1 MNKKQF
7 LSILL
12 VAMWA
17 LLTLAACT
25 PAEEPK
31 GETFDASYVF
41 TSATDGD
48 VDLTDDFVLYNADF
62 AADGSVKVVI
72 NYLNMLQTRNGKY
85 TVSGDVVTETSD
97 GKTYTYRIF
106 GDILLTTFEDD
117 GTQISVTLTR
127 KAADDD
133 KVKAVDFESVLF
145 GDDINDTKKFNY
157 CPAILTETD
166 DSGNTVMHMWYC
178 TNKDSGIIMDH
189 IGYRTGALQEDGK
202 WLFSDEKIVLAPTEG
217 TWDGRHTCDPAV
229 IKGEFRMGGQTYNY
243 LMAYLGCT
251 TEDYQKN
258 ETGLAV
264 AKDVGGPWVKV
275 DSVKPIVPWYDD
287 GDMATEQ
294 GKYENWQGTSR
305 IYWGTGMP
313 SLVSVDGKGEVLLFY
328 SSTLRGTGVRR
339 LDLSDIDHPVTKFTT
354 SLSHNGIVN
363 SRGLKC
369 NVGIAD
375 FAFDPVAKRLYVT
388 GVTNDKLP
396 EDVTKTLVN
405 SHSLLAYVD
414 GPGDM
419 EAVCAALQGGSYKWN
434 VVGYVGPSDTG
445 WNRNHNPG
453 MVRSA
458 LGYVP
463 SSNKI
468 GVVVSTGNNDWP
480 NENIFTYRLFGHWF
494 EIK

>member
-7 LSILL
+7 FSILL

-31 GETFDASYVF
+31 GETFDASYVL

-62 AADGSVKVVI
+62 AADGTVKVVI

-85 TVSGDVVTETSD
+85 TVSGDVVTEKSE

-117 GTQISVTLTR
+117 GAQISVTLT
-127 KAADDD
+127 KKTADDD

-166 DSGNTVMHMWYC
+166 AGGNIVMHIWYC

-189 IGYRTGALQEDGK
+189 IGYRTGVLQEDGK

-258 ETGLAV
+258 ETGFAV

-275 DSVKPIVPWYDD
+275 DSINPIVPWYDD

-294 GKYENWQGTSR
+294 GKYESWQGTSR

-375 FAFDPVAKRLYVT
+375 FAFDPAAKRLYVT

-405 SHSLLAYVD
+405 SHSLLAYVEGLD
-414 GPGDM
+414 DM
-419 EAVCAALQGGSYKWN
+419 EAVCAALQDGSYKWN

-463 SSNKI
+463 SSNKV

>member
-1 MNKKQF
+1 
-7 LSILL
+7 
-12 VAMWA
+12 
-17 LLTLAACT
+17 
-25 PAEEPK
+25 
-31 GETFDASYVF
+31 
-41 TSATDGD
+41 
-48 VDLTDDFVLYNADF
+48 
-62 AADGSVKVVI
+62 
-72 NYLNMLQTRNGKY
+72 
-85 TVSGDVVTETSD
+85 
-97 GKTYTYRIF
+97 
-106 GDILLTTFEDD
+106 
-117 GTQISVTLTR
+117 
-127 KAADDD
+127 
-133 KVKAVDFESVLF
+133 
-145 GDDINDTKKFNY
+145 
-157 CPAILTETD
+157 
-166 DSGNTVMHMWYC
+166 
-178 TNKDSGIIMDH
+178 
-189 IGYRTGALQEDGK
+189 
-202 WLFSDEKIVLAPTEG
+202 
-217 TWDGRHTCDPAV
+217 
-229 IKGEFRMGGQTYNY
+229 
-243 LMAYLGCT
+243 
-251 TEDYQKN
+251 
-258 ETGLAV
+258 
-264 AKDVGGPWVKV
+264 
-275 DSVKPIVPWYDD
+275 
-287 GDMATEQ
+287 
-294 GKYENWQGTSR
+294 
-305 IYWGTGMP
+305 MP

-419 EAVCAALQGGSYKWN
+419 EAVCAAIQGGSYKWN

>member
-1 MNKKQF
+1 
-7 LSILL
+7 
-12 VAMWA
+12 
-17 LLTLAACT
+17 
-25 PAEEPK
+25 
-31 GETFDASYVF
+31 
-41 TSATDGD
+41 
-48 VDLTDDFVLYNADF
+48 
-62 AADGSVKVVI
+62 
-72 NYLNMLQTRNGKY
+72 
-85 TVSGDVVTETSD
+85 
-97 GKTYTYRIF
+97 
-106 GDILLTTFEDD
+106 
-117 GTQISVTLTR
+117 
-127 KAADDD
+127 
-133 KVKAVDFESVLF
+133 
-145 GDDINDTKKFNY
+145 
-157 CPAILTETD
+157 
-166 DSGNTVMHMWYC
+166 MHIWYC

-189 IGYRTGALQEDGK
+189 IGYRTGVLQEDGK

-229 IKGEFRMGGQTYNY
+229 IKGEFRMGGQTYNS

-275 DSVKPIVPWYDD
+275 DSVNPIVPWYDD

-414 GPGDM
+414 GLGDM